1 VRTLEE
7 SSDLEEATFT
17 IHGIILDKELPP
29 IQRDRYELLLK
40 YLTFCNNKPLV
51 IQFEMK
57 GANRDL
63 QHLYDNMLL

>member
-1 VRTLEE
+1 MRTLEG